1 MASFINRQQAQ
12 CRPVACEYRY
22 GRISVLGASVQFKLC
37 MANQKITL
45 PDGGVTVPADV
56 AVLVLFG
63 LSDRSGDFPLDI
75 N

>member
-1 MASFINRQQAQ
+1 
-12 CRPVACEYRY
+12 
-22 GRISVLGASVQFKLC
+22 
-37 MANQKITL
+37 MANQKVNL